1 MYKTHTCN
9 MDGPYNMPLSWVT
22 LFRLSLKTYV
32 VSMPEGPEKHSVIL
46 PSEHDI
52 AGYSSFREG
61 DVKSSSACD

>member
-1 MYKTHTCN
+1 
-9 MDGPYNMPLSWVT
+9 
-22 LFRLSLKTYV
+22 
-32 VSMPEGPEKHSVIL
+32 MPEGPEKHSVIL